1 MIYNKNASFP
11 YPVLT
16 ENNDCYSSEFT
27 VNVELNENTVDY
39 IFRIKYNL
47 ESKFLNELIK
57 NSKAKVMLVIQ
68 SKDNKFFELSSNDHE
83 QRIKKTR
90 LSLNKRTAIQ
100 LLIMACEDISFEH
113 NGDIIPF
120 YDKIKKSIIVQKNSV
135 LGISNVILF
144 DGSNNKPFDLFEKKL
159 SPDLKS
165 DIVIEL
171 GIETIIINYKHEKYQ
186 FSLLPHSTALNYPYI
201 YMGLQKAIYRM
212 IVELGDESDR
222 ESLDLTD
229 IEVPTGLN
237 LKLFNLMQSKRIDE
251 ININNIDEVI
261 YKISDKILEKYT
273 KIIEEIAKNGS

>member
-16 ENNDCYSSEFT
+16 ENHDCYSAEFL
-27 VNVELNENTVDY
+27 VDVELAENTVDY
-39 IFRIKYNL
+39 IFSIKYNL

-100 LLIMACEDISFEH
+100 LLIMVCEDISFEH

-165 DIVIEL
+165 DIAIEL

-273 KIIEEIAKNGS
+273 KVIKEIAENGS